1 MVRVRPEFWKR
12 GHADHRIPC
21 SLRVMDRG
29 HLEAIPA
36 DPAARLQVVTMGYLK
51 YAFEHSKTMS
61 DSTPVSISFSPIAF
75 VSSPYVRRIDAPHQS
90 TVIEGTESGALAEA
104 AIEFVDGFPAAAFR
118 DLQGFER
125 IWLVFVFHRSEGWKA
140 EVRPPRGGGKRSVLA
155 TRSPHRPNAIGL
167 STVEVVAVGTQS
179 LRVRGMDLLDGTPI
193 LDIKPYVPYADAFPS
208 SRAGWIDAI
217 DAVQGQHSAPGPK
230 RPRNKVEKPQE

>member
-1 MVRVRPEFWKR
+1 
-12 GHADHRIPC
+12 
-21 SLRVMDRG
+21 
-29 HLEAIPA
+29 
-36 DPAARLQVVTMGYLK
+36 
-51 YAFEHSKTMS
+51 MS
-61 DSTPVSISFSPIAF
+61 DSPPGLIRFSPIAF
-75 VSSPYVRRIDAPHQS
+75 VRSPYARRIDAPHQS

-104 AIEFVDGFPAAAFR
+104 TIEFEDGFPTAAFR
-118 DLQGFER
+118 DLEGFER

-155 TRSPHRPNAIGL
+155 TRSPHRPNALGL
-167 STVEVVAVGTQS
+167 SAVELVAVEEKA

-217 DAVQGQHSAPGPK
+217 DAAQGQHSAPGPK
-230 RPRNKVEKPQE
+230 RPRGRVERPEE